1 MSMEAY
7 VSKAPRKVKGAM
19 DLGKALK
26 TMGFNGWSELVPGN
40 IWLNFV
46 LKRILYRISFSNFK
60 I

>member
-40 IWLNFV
+40 VLLNFRF
-46 LKRILYRISFSNFK
+46 KRIF
-60 I
+60 

>member
-1 MSMEAY
+1 MSVEAY

-40 IWLNFV
+40 VKLNFGH
-46 LKRILYRISFSNFK
+46 KRIFYIEYLLVIS
-60 I
+60 

>member
-46 LKRILYRISFSNFK
+46 LKRILI
-60 I
+60 